1 MQPTTRNDTRLDLD
15 AMDARM
21 KAEAEREREEARAKL
36 ETIRRANGESG
47 EESAVVQ
54 IEQSKLDQLR
64 EENGKMRAAMNHFL
78 EARNSAREFMTIW
91 SDPRKLL
98 ELVQEVYMSHP
109 DVQTIREEVGLECAQ
124 RASRLIAHMALTYQI
139 HPLMRGMIYAWIQ
152 DGKLIV
158 EIGYRGYGEMLKR
171 EVMDFETRAMTADER
186 ADHDLGEQDRGWL
199 CFVHDWERIE
209 RFTSHGQSAPL
220 PYRGVG
226 AWRAANPKKSGG
238 TYPDPVPRS
247 KSGDWVAE
255 KNAIKDA
262 ARKALSFAVTK
273 TAQADAIDFTY
284 SRTDDAWVM
293 PIETAQWL
301 QWEQAVER
309 FEQLLAERT
318 ITEEE
323 FNALLGHNWR
333 YTNLDSDAI
342 KARLDAYV
350 EQRDQALKGAFS
362 ERSSPGQETPAKPPA
377 KGKNESQTC
386 SNCQVEPGE
395 DTPVGFLCPTCA
407 RKLADMDAATPI

>member
-1 MQPTTRNDTRLDLD
+1 MQTATRKDNRLDLD
-15 AMDARM
+15 ALDERM
-21 KAEAEREREEARAKL
+21 KAETAREREEARAKL
-36 ETIRRANGESG
+36 EITRRSNGNSSLVE
-47 EESAVVQ
+47 V
-54 IEQSKLDQLR
+54 EQSELDRLR

-91 SDPRKLL
+91 SDPRKLP
-98 ELVQEVYMSHP
+98 ELVQEVYTSHP
-109 DVQTIREEVGLECAQ
+109 DVQTVRQEAGVEMAQ

-139 HPLMRGMIYAWIQ
+139 HPLMRGMIYGWIQ

-186 ADHDLGEQDRGWL
+186 SEHGLSDKDRGWL
-199 CFVHDWERIE
+199 CFVYDWERNE
-209 RFTSHGQSAPL
+209 RFTSRGQPAPA

-226 AWRAANPKKSGG
+226 AWRAANPKKGSD

-301 QWEQAVER
+301 QWDQAVSR
-309 FEQLLAERT
+309 FEQLLAERAVAD
-318 ITEEE
+318 EE
-323 FNALLGHNWR
+323 FTTYLGHNWR
-333 YTNLDSDAI
+333 YTNLDPDAI
-342 KARLDAYV
+342 KAKLDAYV
-350 EQRDQALKGAFS
+350 AQREQAVEGAFS
-362 ERSSPGQETPAKPPA
+362 EQPEPNEKPAEVTAEKVEGKA
-377 KGKNESQTC
+377 KVC
-386 SNCQVEPGE
+386 INCQVEPGE

-407 RKLADMDAATPI
+407 RKLADLDAAQPT